1 MSRAPVLDPV
11 YAMARKDDDK
21 IVRISY
27 LLYCLAG
34 ADDPMIDAARRGD
47 DDDVR
52 RVAEMMYARIERASA
67 SR

>member
-1 MSRAPVLDPV
+1 
-11 YAMARKDDDK
+11 MARKDEDK